1 MLTSSF
7 SIVSYYLPIMLAGI
21 GITDTNTRLYL
32 NIVYSVVGWVFA
44 TVGARLHDVVG
55 RRKMLITSASVMA
68 ACLAIVTGCSAAFVD
83 FGNSTASTV
92 SIVFIFL
99 FGATFAVG
107 FTPMQPIYPAEVVS
121 NKMRAK
127 GMGVFKL
134 TAGAAG
140 FLNTFVGPIAL
151 SSVSIGP
158 MFATTGT
165 RLTAFTD
172 WLLVLR
178 FFRLLGRFRSY
189 IHVLLV
195 RRDQE

>member
-1 MLTSSF
+1 
-7 SIVSYYLPIMLAGI
+7 MLAGI
-21 GITDTNTRLYL
+21 GVTDTNTRLYL

-151 SSVSIGP
+151 SSVSSGS
-158 MFATTGT
+158 MLAYT
-165 RLTAFTD
+165 RIALTALTD

-178 FFRLLGRFRSY
+178 IFRLLGHVRSY
-189 IHVLLV
+189 IHVLLL
-195 RRDQE
+195 RGN

>member
-1 MLTSSF
+1 MTSPT

-83 FGNSTASTV
+83 YNNSTASTV

-151 SSVSIGP
+151 SSVSPGL
-158 MFATTGT
+158 TSDCT
-165 RLTAFTD
+165 RAILTMSTD

-178 FFRLLGRFRSY
+178 ILRLLGHF
-189 IHVLLV
+189 
-195 RRDQE
+195 

>member
-1 MLTSSF
+1 MRCVLIPSS

-32 NIVYSVVGWVFA
+32 NIVYSVVGWVFS
-44 TVGARLHDVVG
+44 TIGARLHDVVG

-68 ACLAIVTGCSAAFVD
+68 VCLAIVTGCSAAFVD
-83 FGNSTASTV
+83 YGNLTASTV

-151 SSVSIGP
+151 SSVSLGSI
-158 MFATTGT
+158 FAFLET
-165 RLTAFTD
+165 RLTRFPD

-178 FFRLLGRFRSY
+178 IFRFLGH
-189 IHVLLV
+189 I
-195 RRDQE
+195 

>member
-68 ACLAIVTGCSAAFVD
+68 ACLAIVTG
-83 FGNSTASTV
+83 
-92 SIVFIFL
+92 FIFL

-178 FFRLLGRFRSY
+178 FFRLVGRFRSY

>member
-1 MLTSSF
+1 VSGAEYCLSSFILTSPT

-83 FGNSTASTV
+83 YNNSTASTV

-151 SSVSIGP
+151 SSVSPGL
-158 MFATTGT
+158 TSDCT
-165 RLTAFTD
+165 RAILTMSTD

-178 FFRLLGRFRSY
+178 ILRLLGHF
-189 IHVLLV
+189 
-195 RRDQE
+195 

>member
-1 MLTSSF
+1 
-7 SIVSYYLPIMLAGI
+7 MLAGI

-32 NIVYSVVGWVFA
+32 NIVYSVVGWVFS

-55 RRKMLITSASVMA
+55 RRKMLITSAAVMA
-68 ACLAIVTGCSAAFVD
+68 ACLAIVAGCSAAFVD
-83 FGNSTASTV
+83 FGDSTASTV

-151 SSVSIGP
+151 SSVSSG
-158 MFATTGT
+158 AGNASVETTLIESNRSVTGFTHSSLSGT
-165 RLTAFTD
+165 HSRL
-172 WLLVLR
+172 
-178 FFRLLGRFRSY
+178 RSC
-189 IHVLLV
+189 ISFSS
-195 RRDQE
+195 RPRTKR